1 MEMLKKFKKRIV
13 PLVLAVVIFATSIVS
28 APASL
33 TAQAASVAVSPEVSV
48 EFVMML
54 YNIFETI
61 SIASGMKEGLD
72 DYSKG
77 MSIFEAFIQ
86 FIDGLTYDPFKE
98 FTIYGPDGTAMTRE
112 EFDAIWESAVG
123 AGKLKVRPNEG
134 EFAKYRVLT
143 GGLTPTPSPDPSA
156 SPSPSPIPGPGHGTD
171 LNPNIPKRAIGA
183 FAMGTDMQFQ
193 KAAADFLNRVQNN
206 EVPGVDSA
214 KYYGSTFN
222 NYNLPVFDYNYLD
235 TGSTIFSYNDSFHTQ
250 GRTRVINP
258 NPSVLPEK
266 CYYSFV
272 FDHSDV
278 SLGDLYQVYYVK
290 NDSGHFSFKNGEI
303 PCTVINSEGKNYSAY
318 VSIFYLKDSSFL
330 NTNVPFFNS
339 LDSMKAF
346 FSTYFKDGLS
356 AVDLSGLLN
365 SVPYD
370 YHSMTAAAPD
380 TLENLSG
387 TKLDPAKVPAMNNA
401 MKEAANGVEAT
412 GTDKEANN
420 AEMIAAVKAA
430 VAEALAEAQPDPA
443 PDPTAAPDPEPSTAP
458 DPGTDTN
465 YSGILGLILSA
476 INAIASGIWDFFS
489 HPIENI
495 TNGITGILE
504 MFPQVNALI
513 QALPAAVY
521 GFFQDPLGTISTGIS
536 NLYNG
541 VLRII
546 EIFPEQVQLVLGNIA
561 SLPSAMLQVFAD
573 PLGAI
578 QSLLGALPS
587 WANLQAYLDKI
598 LQALLDPVSVL
609 QPSDP
614 GGTDPGGDGSGDGSK
629 FNLSSL
635 FNGLIYL
642 ILILILLLKIFI
654 HCLQFIINIFKI
666 EPTQGFLPDDMVT
679 GMNFL
684 KQLQIEGIG
693 LSVYDFMMGL
703 VYILMFFGVVKLLR
717 GYVYK
722 IHIPSGGK

>member
-1 MEMLKKFKKRIV
+1 MEMLKKFKKKIV
-13 PLVLAVVIFATSIVS
+13 PLVLAVVIFATSVVS
-28 APASL
+28 GPASL
-33 TAQAASVAVSPEVSV
+33 TVQAASVAVSPEMSV

-61 SIASGMKEGLD
+61 SIASGIKDGLD
-72 DYSKG
+72 NYESG
-77 MSIFEAFIQ
+77 MSLFEAFIG
-86 FIDGLTYDPFKE
+86 FIDSLAYDPFKE
-98 FTIYGPDGTAMTRE
+98 FTIYGPDGSVMTQE
-112 EFDAIWESAVG
+112 DMDALLASAVG

-171 LNPNIPKRAIGA
+171 LNPNIPKRGIRA

-193 KAAADFLNRVQNN
+193 RAAADFLNRVQNN
-206 EVPGVDSA
+206 EVPEVDPA
-214 KYYGSTFN
+214 EYYGNSSDSLPNNFYDGSYESDPNHSFYIKSHDPWQNVTVSSSRQYMGLVFNGVESGQYRYNTYVFDPHSLSCSILSVPVSGTNKFDGSPFSGTSNLFYLAGSLSSSTT
-222 NYNLPVFDYNYLD
+222 NLPVFSSIGSMTNYYRS
-235 TGSTIFSYNDSFHTQ
+235 G
-250 GRTRVINP
+250 
-258 NPSVLPEK
+258 
-266 CYYSFV
+266 
-272 FDHSDV
+272 DV
-278 SLGDLYQVYYVK
+278 
-290 NDSGHFSFKNGEI
+290 
-303 PCTVINSEGKNYSAY
+303 
-318 VSIFYLKDSSFL
+318 
-330 NTNVPFFNS
+330 
-339 LDSMKAF
+339 
-346 FSTYFKDGLS
+346 
-356 AVDLSGLLN
+356 SGLLN
-365 SVPYD
+365 ACPYD

-443 PDPTAAPDPEPSTAP
+443 PEPTAAPDPEPSTAP

-476 INAIASGIWDFFS
+476 IKAIASEIWDFFCD
-489 HPIENI
+489 PMGAI
-495 TNGITGILE
+495 TTGL
-504 MFPQVNALI
+504 
-513 QALPAAVY
+513 
-521 GFFQDPLGTISTGIS
+521 T

-578 QSLLGALPS
+578 QSLLGTLPS
-587 WANLQAYLDKI
+587 WSNLQAYLDKI
-598 LQALLDPVSVL
+598 LQALLDPVSAL

-614 GGTDPGGDGSGDGSK
+614 SGTDPGGGDDSGKHTPDL
-629 FNLSSL
+629 LSL
-635 FNGLIYL
+635 LNGLILL
-642 ILILILLLKIFI
+642 IMILLMLLRIFL
-654 HCLQFIINIFKI
+654 HCLQFIVGIFKI
-666 EPTQGFLPDDMVT
+666 EASPGFLPNDMVL
-679 GMNFL
+679 GLNYL
-684 KQLQIEGIG
+684 KTLEITGIG
-693 LSVYDFMMGL
+693 MSVYDFMMGL
-703 VYILMFFGVVKLLR
+703 IYIFMVFGVIKLLR
-717 GYVYK
+717 GFAFH
-722 IHIPSGGK
+722 IHIPKGGSR

>member
-1 MEMLKKFKKRIV
+1 MEMLKKLKKRIV
-13 PLVLAVVIFATSIVS
+13 PLVLAVVIFATSVVS
-28 APASL
+28 GPASL
-33 TAQAASVAVSPEVSV
+33 TAQAASVAVSPEMSV

-61 SIASGMKEGLD
+61 SIASGIKDGLD
-72 DYSKG
+72 DYESG
-77 MSIFEAFIQ
+77 MSLFEAFIS
-86 FIDGLTYDPFKE
+86 FIDSLAYDPFKE
-98 FTIYGPDGTAMTRE
+98 FTIYGPDGSVMTQE
-112 EFDAIWESAVG
+112 DVDALLASAVG

-171 LNPNIPKRAIGA
+171 LNPNIPKRGIGA

-193 KAAADFLNRVQNN
+193 KAAADFLNRVQNH
-206 EVPGVDSA
+206 EVPELDPA
-214 KYYGSTFN
+214 KYYGTAGLFDG
-222 NYNLPVFDYNYLD
+222 NYEKDSSGNYVIRGTATWTHKNLTLTRFYKYY
-235 TGSTIFSYNDSFHTQ
+235 SSFSYPICVTISSADSIHD
-250 GRTRVINP
+250 G
-258 NPSVLPEK
+258 
-266 CYYSFV
+266 YSFFRFNGTGLSPV
-272 FDHSDV
+272 NVDYVCTITENGIV
-278 SLGDLYQVYYVK
+278 S
-290 NDSGHFSFKNGEI
+290 NDSGSQSSYPVDVG
-303 PCTVINSEGKNYSAY
+303 AY
-318 VSIFYLKDSSFL
+318 QF
-330 NTNVPFFNS
+330 NVPIFSNGS
-339 LDSMKAF
+339 NALAF
-346 FSTYFKDGLS
+346 LKSGSTD
-356 AVDLSGLLN
+356 GLLN
-365 SVPYD
+365 GVPFD

-380 TLENLSG
+380 TLESLSG

-443 PDPTAAPDPEPSTAP
+443 PEPTSAPDPEPSTAP

-476 INAIASGIWDFFS
+476 IKAIASGIWDFFCD
-489 HPIENI
+489 PMGAI
-495 TNGITGILE
+495 TTGL
-504 MFPQVNALI
+504 
-513 QALPAAVY
+513 
-521 GFFQDPLGTISTGIS
+521 T

-598 LQALLDPVSVL
+598 LQALLDPVSAL

-614 GGTDPGGDGSGDGSK
+614 GGADPGGGDDSGKHTPDL
-629 FNLSSL
+629 LSL
-635 FNGLIYL
+635 LNGLILL
-642 ILILILLLKIFI
+642 IMILLMLLRIFL
-654 HCLQFIINIFKI
+654 HCLQFIVGIFKI
-666 EPTQGFLPDDMVT
+666 EASPGFLPDDMVL
-679 GMNFL
+679 GLNYL
-684 KQLQIEGIG
+684 KTLEITGIG
-693 LSVYDFMMGL
+693 MSVYDFMMGL
-703 VYILMFFGVVKLLR
+703 IYIFMVFGVIKLLR
-717 GYVYK
+717 GFAFH
-722 IHIPSGGK
+722 IHIPKGGNR

>member
-13 PLVLAVVIFATSIVS
+13 PLVLAVVIFATSVVS
-28 APASL
+28 GPASM
-33 TAQAASVAVSPEVSV
+33 TAQAASFSVTADTTV

-61 SIASGMKEGLD
+61 SIASGIKDGLD
-72 DYSKG
+72 DYESG
-77 MSIFEAFIQ
+77 MSLFEAFIN
-86 FIDGLTYDPFKE
+86 FLDSLTYDPFE
-98 FTIYGPDGTAMTRE
+98 AFDIVGPDGQTLTRDDVDALLEAAM
-112 EFDAIWESAVG
+112 SN
-123 AGKLKVRPNEG
+123 GKLKVKPDEKS
-134 EFAKYRVLT
+134 FAKYRIID
-143 GGLTPTPSPDPSA
+143 GASSPSQSPDPSS
-156 SPSPSPIPGPGHGTD
+156 SPDPDDKYVNPFTD
-171 LNPNIPKRAIGA
+171 LQGMFVGA
-183 FAMGTDMQFQ
+183 NLI
-193 KAAADFLNRVQNN
+193 AASADFLSSVQNN
-206 EVPGVDSA
+206 AVPEVDPA
-214 KYYGSTFN
+214 KYYGTAG
-222 NYNLPVFDYNYLD
+222 LFDNELDQDADGNYLISGYVISGD
-235 TGSTIFSYNDSFHTQ
+235 ISTGSYVKYLFDSNH
-250 GRTRVINP
+250 
-258 NPSVLPEK
+258 SVPVVA
-266 CYYSFV
+266 YYSQGNGVNTYDF
-272 FDHSDV
+272 FAFLTYLGGNRFSDYRL
-278 SLGDLYQVYYVK
+278 SYKIQYYSDGV
-290 NDSGHFSFKNGEI
+290 
-303 PCTVINSEGKNYSAY
+303 
-318 VSIFYLKDSSFL
+318 L
-330 NTNVPFFNS
+330 NTTKSSSGYSFSSSSKDVRLIYSCNIPIF
-339 LDSMKAF
+339 DSVESAKEF
-346 FSTYFKDGLS
+346 LLS
-356 AVDLSGLLN
+356 GSIAGLLN
-365 SVPYD
+365 GIPYD

-401 MKEAANGVEAT
+401 MKEAVNGVEAT

-443 PDPTAAPDPEPSTAP
+443 PEPTAAPDPEPSTAP

-521 GFFQDPLGTISTGIS
+521 GFFQDPLGVISTGIG

-598 LQALLDPVSVL
+598 LQALLDPVSAL

-614 GGTDPGGDGSGDGSK
+614 GGTNPGGSDDSGKHTPDL
-629 FNLSSL
+629 LSL
-635 FNGLIYL
+635 LNGLILL
-642 ILILILLLKIFI
+642 IMILLMLLRIFL
-654 HCLQFIINIFKI
+654 HCLQFIVGIFKI
-666 EPTQGFLPDDMVT
+666 EASPGFLPDDMVL
-679 GMNFL
+679 GLNYL
-684 KQLQIEGIG
+684 KTLEITGIG
-693 LSVYDFMMGL
+693 MSVYDFMMGL
-703 VYILMFFGVVKLLR
+703 IYIFMVFGVIKLLR
-717 GYVYK
+717 GFAFH
-722 IHIPSGGK
+722 IHIPKGGNR

>member
-1 MEMLKKFKKRIV
+1 MEMLKKLKKRIV
-13 PLVLAVVIFATSIVS
+13 PLVLAVVIFATSVVS
-28 APASL
+28 GPASL
-33 TAQAASVAVSPEVSV
+33 TAQAASVAVSPEMSV

-86 FIDGLTYDPFKE
+86 FIDGLAYDPFKE

-123 AGKLKVRPNEG
+123 AGKLKVKPNEG

-193 KAAADFLNRVQNN
+193 KAAADFLNRVQNH
-206 EVPGVDSA
+206 EVPEVDPA
-214 KYYGSTFN
+214 KYYGTAGLFDGELDVDSSGQYILNISSHRIYKSQYKETVDEFN
-222 NYNLPVFDYNYLD
+222 SIDCSWKFPVAAFL
-235 TGSTIFSYNDSFHTQ
+235 S
-250 GRTRVINP
+250 P
-258 NPSVLPEK
+258 K
-266 CYYSFV
+266 
-272 FDHSDV
+272 
-278 SLGDLYQVYYVK
+278 YYVFLQIDTSSSVISQPWLVYSYERVYPDRADGTVYK
-290 NDSGHFSFKNGEI
+290 GTSNLHSLSHDGIISFSCNV
-303 PCTVINSEGKNYSAY
+303 P
-318 VSIFYLKDSSFL
+318 IFETEAQCRSFL
-330 NTNVPFFNS
+330 S
-339 LDSMKAF
+339 
-346 FSTYFKDGLS
+346 DGLL
-356 AVDLSGLLN
+356 DGLLN
-365 SVPYD
+365 SLPYD
-370 YHSMTAAAPD
+370 YHSMTSAAPD

-401 MKEAANGVEAT
+401 MKEAANSVEAT

-430 VAEALAEAQPDPA
+430 VAEALAEAQPDPDLQPSTA
-443 PDPTAAPDPEPSTAP
+443 PDPSPTAAPDPDA
-458 DPGTDTN
+458 GTGT

-476 INAIASGIWDFFS
+476 IQAIASQIWDYFS
-489 HPIENI
+489 HPFGSIIEGI
-495 TNGITGILE
+495 TNIVELL
-504 MFPQVNALI
+504 PKVNELV
-513 QALPAAVY
+513 QALPASIF
-521 GFFQDPLGTISTGIS
+521 GFFQVPLDLITSGIT

-587 WANLQAYLDKI
+587 WANLQVYLDKI
-598 LQALLDPVSVL
+598 LQALLDPVSAL
-609 QPSDP
+609 QPSGPGGSDP
-614 GGTDPGGDGSGDGSK
+614 GGGDDSGKHTPDL
-629 FNLSSL
+629 LSL
-635 FNGLIYL
+635 LNGLILL
-642 ILILILLLKIFI
+642 IMILLMLLRIFL
-654 HCLQFIINIFKI
+654 HCLQFIVGIFKI
-666 EPTQGFLPDDMVT
+666 EASPGFLPDDMVL
-679 GMNFL
+679 GLNYL
-684 KQLQIEGIG
+684 KTLEITGIG
-693 LSVYDFMMGL
+693 MSVYDFMMGL
-703 VYILMFFGVVKLLR
+703 IYIFMVFGVIKLLR
-717 GYVYK
+717 GFAFH
-722 IHIPSGGK
+722 IHIPKGGGR

>member
-13 PLVLAVVIFATSIVS
+13 PLVLAVVIFATSVVS
-28 APASL
+28 GPASL
-33 TAQAASVAVSPEVSV
+33 TAQAASVAVSTETSV

-156 SPSPSPIPGPGHGTD
+156 SPSPSPIPGPGYGTD
-171 LNPNIPKRAIGA
+171 LNPNIPKRAIRS

-193 KAAADFLNRVQNN
+193 RTVADFLEYVQNN
-206 EVPGVDSA
+206 AVPEVDPAEYYSQGISDDLRQNESGHYIYDLSLVSA
-214 KYYGSTFN
+214 KSGVSFGKKYFVE
-222 NYNLPVFDYNYLD
+222 NYDVTAHYSNYAILV
-235 TGSTIFSYNDSFHTQ
+235 G
-250 GRTRVINP
+250 V
-258 NPSVLPEK
+258 
-266 CYYSFV
+266 
-272 FDHSDV
+272 
-278 SLGDLYQVYYVK
+278 
-290 NDSGHFSFKNGEI
+290 
-303 PCTVINSEGKNYSAY
+303 
-318 VSIFYLKDSSFL
+318 L
-330 NTNVPFFNS
+330 NTNPNTKVLQLYVYGSSGFGILPSKQINILPS
-339 LDSMKAF
+339 DVNAGSSSYPMYYVLSSESVKTDIPL
-346 FSTYFKDGLS
+346 FSNYDDAKEYCLS
-356 AVDLSGLLN
+356 KNLASAINIL
-365 SVPYD
+365 PYD

-401 MKEAANGVEAT
+401 MKEAANGVDAT

-443 PDPTAAPDPEPSTAP
+443 PEPTAAPDPEPSTAP

-489 HPIENI
+489 HPIQNI

-504 MFPQVNALI
+504 MFPQVNTLI

-521 GFFQDPLGTISTGIS
+521 GFFQDPLGAISTGIG

-587 WANLQAYLDKI
+587 WANLQVYLDKI

-679 GMNFL
+679 GLNFL

-722 IHIPSGGK
+722 IRIPSGGK

>member
-13 PLVLAVVIFATSIVS
+13 PLVLAVVIFAASVVS
-28 APASL
+28 GPASM
-33 TAQAASVAVSPEVSV
+33 TAQAASVAVSPELSV

-61 SIASGMKEGLD
+61 SIASGIKDGLD
-72 DYSKG
+72 DYESG
-77 MSIFEAFIQ
+77 MSLFEAFIS
-86 FIDGLTYDPFKE
+86 FLDSLAYDPFKE
-98 FTIYGPDGTAMTRE
+98 FTIYGPDGSVMTQE
-112 EFDAIWESAVG
+112 DMDALLASAVG

-143 GGLTPTPSPDPSA
+143 GGLAPTPSPDPSA

-171 LNPNIPKRAIGA
+171 LNPEIPKRGIGA

-193 KAAADFLNRVQNN
+193 RAAADFLNRVQNN
-206 EVPGVDSA
+206 EVPEVEPA
-214 KYYGSTFN
+214 KYYDGLLSSDFNYYCNVISDNTGSWPSRVA
-222 NYNLPVFDYNYLD
+222 NYYTY
-235 TGSTIFSYNDSFHTQ
+235 TGSTKELCYVYDLSDTRTMVSGCTGLSCDQVKAYLLYVTSDDSVDNKEEYFY
-250 GRTRVINP
+250 I
-258 NPSVLPEK
+258 
-266 CYYSFV
+266 
-272 FDHSDV
+272 D
-278 SLGDLYQVYYVK
+278 
-290 NDSGHFSFKNGEI
+290 GHFDQYDGSKLYRVNKVNHQSTSCYSVFYPGL
-303 PCTVINSEGKNYSAY
+303 TGAYIN
-318 VSIFYLKDSSFL
+318 VDSL
-330 NTNVPFFNS
+330 DTDMKIFNS
-339 LDSMKAF
+339 LESFRSYCK
-346 FSTYFKDGLS
+346 
-356 AVDLSGLLN
+356 SGDVTGQLN

-443 PDPTAAPDPEPSTAP
+443 PEPSAAPDPEPSTAP
-458 DPGTDTN
+458 DPGMDTN

-476 INAIASGIWDFFS
+476 IKAIASGIWDFFCD
-489 HPIENI
+489 PMGAI
-495 TNGITGILE
+495 TTGL
-504 MFPQVNALI
+504 
-513 QALPAAVY
+513 
-521 GFFQDPLGTISTGIS
+521 T

-598 LQALLDPVSVL
+598 LQALLDPVSAL

-614 GGTDPGGDGSGDGSK
+614 GSTDPGGGDDSGKHTPDL
-629 FNLSSL
+629 LSL
-635 FNGLIYL
+635 LNGLILL
-642 ILILILLLKIFI
+642 IMILLMLLRIFL
-654 HCLQFIINIFKI
+654 HCLQFIVGIFKI
-666 EPTQGFLPDDMVT
+666 EASSGFLPDDMVL
-679 GMNFL
+679 GLNYL
-684 KQLQIEGIG
+684 KTLEITGIG
-693 LSVYDFMMGL
+693 MSVYDFMMGL
-703 VYILMFFGVVKLLR
+703 IYIFMVFGVIKLLR
-717 GYVYK
+717 GFAFH
-722 IHIPSGGK
+722 IHIPKGGSR

>member
-1 MEMLKKFKKRIV
+1 MEMLKKFKNRIV

-28 APASL
+28 GPASL
-33 TAQAASVAVSPEVSV
+33 TARAASVTVSPEMSV

-61 SIASGMKEGLD
+61 SIASGIKDGLD
-72 DYSKG
+72 DYDSG
-77 MSIFEAFIQ
+77 MSLFEAFIS
-86 FIDGLTYDPFKE
+86 FLDSIKFDPIKE
-98 FTIYGPDGTAMTRE
+98 FSVYGPDGNLLTDEYM
-112 EFDAIWESAVG
+112 DALLASAVG

-171 LNPNIPKRAIGA
+171 LNPNIPKRGIGA

-193 KAAADFLNRVQNN
+193 KAAADFLNRVQNH
-206 EVPGVDSA
+206 EVPEVDPA
-214 KYYGSTFN
+214 KYYGTAGLFDG
-222 NYNLPVFDYNYLD
+222 NYEKDSSGNYVIRGTATWTHKNLTLTRFYKYY
-235 TGSTIFSYNDSFHTQ
+235 SSFSYPICVSISSADSIHD
-250 GRTRVINP
+250 G
-258 NPSVLPEK
+258 
-266 CYYSFV
+266 YSFYRFNGTGLSPAYV
-272 FDHSDV
+272 DYVCTITENGIV
-278 SLGDLYQVYYVK
+278 S
-290 NDSGHFSFKNGEI
+290 NDSGSHSSSPVDVG
-303 PCTVINSEGKNYSAY
+303 AY
-318 VSIFYLKDSSFL
+318 QF
-330 NTNVPFFNS
+330 NVPIFSNGP
-339 LDSMKAF
+339 DAIAF
-346 FSTYFKDGLS
+346 LKSGSTD
-356 AVDLSGLLN
+356 GLLN
-365 SVPYD
+365 GVPFD
-370 YHSMTAAAPD
+370 YHSMTAVVPD

-420 AEMIAAVKAA
+420 AEMIAAVKVA

-443 PDPTAAPDPEPSTAP
+443 PEPTADPDPEPSTAP

-476 INAIASGIWDFFS
+476 IKAIASGIWDFFCD
-489 HPIENI
+489 PMGAI
-495 TNGITGILE
+495 TSGLT
-504 MFPQVNALI
+504 
-513 QALPAAVY
+513 
-521 GFFQDPLGTISTGIS
+521 

-598 LQALLDPVSVL
+598 LQALLDPVSAL

-614 GGTDPGGDGSGDGSK
+614 GGSDPGGGDESGKHTPDL
-629 FNLSSL
+629 LSL
-635 FNGLIYL
+635 LNGLILL
-642 ILILILLLKIFI
+642 IMILLMLLRIFL
-654 HCLQFIINIFKI
+654 HCLQFIVGIFKI
-666 EPTQGFLPDDMVT
+666 DASPGFLPDDMVL
-679 GMNFL
+679 GLNYL
-684 KQLQIEGIG
+684 KTLEITGIG
-693 LSVYDFMMGL
+693 MSVYDFMMGL
-703 VYILMFFGVVKLLR
+703 IYIFMVFGVIKLLR
-717 GYVYK
+717 GFAFH
-722 IHIPSGGK
+722 IHIPKGGNR

>member
-13 PLVLAVVIFATSIVS
+13 PLVLAVVIFATSVVS
-28 APASL
+28 GPASL
-33 TAQAASVAVSPEVSV
+33 TAQAASVAVSAETSV

-61 SIASGMKEGLD
+61 SIASGIKDGLD
-72 DYSKG
+72 DYESG
-77 MSIFEAFIQ
+77 MSLFEAFIS
-86 FIDGLTYDPFKE
+86 FIDSLAYDPFKE
-98 FTIYGPDGTAMTRE
+98 FTIYGPDGSVMTQE
-112 EFDAIWESAVG
+112 DMDALLASAVG

-171 LNPNIPKRAIGA
+171 LNPEIPKRAIRS

-193 KAAADFLNRVQNN
+193 RTVADFLEYVQNN
-206 EVPGVDSA
+206 AVPEVDPA
-214 KYYGSTFN
+214 KYYGNSSDSLPNNFYDDSYESDPNHSFYIKSHDPWQNVTVSSSRQYMGLVFNGVESGQYRYNTYVFDPHSVSCSILSVPVSGTNKSDGSPFSGTSNVFYLAGSLSSSTT
-222 NYNLPVFDYNYLD
+222 NLPVFSSIGSMINYYRS
-235 TGSTIFSYNDSFHTQ
+235 G
-250 GRTRVINP
+250 
-258 NPSVLPEK
+258 
-266 CYYSFV
+266 
-272 FDHSDV
+272 DV
-278 SLGDLYQVYYVK
+278 
-290 NDSGHFSFKNGEI
+290 
-303 PCTVINSEGKNYSAY
+303 
-318 VSIFYLKDSSFL
+318 
-330 NTNVPFFNS
+330 
-339 LDSMKAF
+339 
-346 FSTYFKDGLS
+346 
-356 AVDLSGLLN
+356 SGLLN
-365 SVPYD
+365 ACPYD

-412 GTDKEANN
+412 DTDKDANN
-420 AEMIAAVKAA
+420 AKMIAAVKAA
-430 VAEALAEAQPDPA
+430 VAEALAEAQPDPS
-443 PDPTAAPDPEPSTAP
+443 PEPTAAPDPEPSTAP

-521 GFFQDPLGTISTGIS
+521 GFFQDPLGAISTGIS

-679 GMNFL
+679 GLNFL

-722 IHIPSGGK
+722 IRIPSGGK

>member
-1 MEMLKKFKKRIV
+1 MEMLKKLKKRIV
-13 PLVLAVVIFATSIVS
+13 PLVLAVVIFATSVVS
-28 APASL
+28 GPASL
-33 TAQAASVAVSPEVSV
+33 TAQAASVAVSPEMSV

-61 SIASGMKEGLD
+61 SIASGIKDGLD
-72 DYSKG
+72 DYESG
-77 MSIFEAFIQ
+77 MSLFEAFIS
-86 FIDGLTYDPFKE
+86 FLDSIKFDPIKE
-98 FTIYGPDGTAMTRE
+98 FSVYGPDGNLLTDEYM
-112 EFDAIWESAVG
+112 DALLASAVG

-171 LNPNIPKRAIGA
+171 LNPNIPKRGIGA

-193 KAAADFLNRVQNN
+193 RAAADFLNRVQNN
-206 EVPGVDSA
+206 EVPDVDPA
-214 KYYGSTFN
+214 KYYDQGELFTGYPTESNAGKVNIHVSYHYNGSANLSEENYSYNTVDEKYYYFLATYGTTTSGSYIVKPGIYDISSGSVRFPCYWYMKDDSGNDFSFN
-222 NYNLPVFDYNYLD
+222 WITYPVPDTGYRYTNYLITSTIPVFKE
-235 TGSTIFSYNDSFHTQ
+235 FVSYCK
-250 GRTRVINP
+250 G
-258 NPSVLPEK
+258 
-266 CYYSFV
+266 
-272 FDHSDV
+272 
-278 SLGDLYQVYYVK
+278 
-290 NDSGHFSFKNGEI
+290 
-303 PCTVINSEGKNYSAY
+303 
-318 VSIFYLKDSSFL
+318 DSSQ
-330 NTNVPFFNS
+330 
-339 LDSMKAF
+339 
-346 FSTYFKDGLS
+346 
-356 AVDLSGLLN
+356 LLYAPDN
-365 SVPYD
+365 LPYD
-370 YHSMTAAAPD
+370 YHSMAAAAPD

-443 PDPTAAPDPEPSTAP
+443 PEPTAAPNPKPSTAP

-476 INAIASGIWDFFS
+476 IKAISSGIWNFFCD
-489 HPIENI
+489 PMGAI
-495 TNGITGILE
+495 TTGL
-504 MFPQVNALI
+504 
-513 QALPAAVY
+513 
-521 GFFQDPLGTISTGIS
+521 T

-587 WANLQAYLDKI
+587 WANLQGYLDKI
-598 LQALLDPVSVL
+598 LDALVNPGSLL
-609 QPSDP
+609 EPSDP
-614 GGTDPGGDGSGDGSK
+614 GGEDPGGDDSGGGSK
-629 FNLSSL
+629 FNLLSL
-635 FNGLIYL
+635 LNGLIYL

-666 EPTQGFLPDDMVT
+666 EASPGFLPDEMVM
-679 GMNFL
+679 GLNFL
-684 KQLQIEGIG
+684 KQIEITGIG
-693 LSVYDFMMGL
+693 LSIYDFMMGL
-703 VYILMFFGVVKLLR
+703 VYILMVFGVVKLLR
-717 GYVYK
+717 GYAYK
-722 IHIPSGGK
+722 IHIPSGGGK

>member
-1 MEMLKKFKKRIV
+1 MEMLKKLKKRIV
-13 PLVLAVVIFATSIVS
+13 PLVLAVVIFATSVVS
-28 APASL
+28 GPASM
-33 TAQAASVAVSPEVSV
+33 TAQAASVAVSPEMSV

-61 SIASGMKEGLD
+61 SIASGIKDGLD
-72 DYSKG
+72 DYDSG
-77 MSIFEAFIQ
+77 MSLFEAFIG
-86 FIDGLTYDPFKE
+86 FIDSLAYDPFE
-98 FTIYGPDGTAMTRE
+98 RFTIYGPDGSVMTQEDMDALIEAAM
-112 EFDAIWESAVG
+112 G
-123 AGKLKVRPNEG
+123 NGKLKVRPDKKA
-134 EFAKYRVLT
+134 FAKYRIIDGT
-143 GGLTPTPSPDPSA
+143 ASPSQSPDPSS
-156 SPSPSPIPGPGHGTD
+156 SPDPDDKYVNPFTD
-171 LNPNIPKRAIGA
+171 LQGMFVGA
-183 FAMGTDMQFQ
+183 NLV
-193 KAAADFLNRVQNN
+193 AAGADFLSSVQNN
-206 EVPGVDSA
+206 AVPEVDPA
-214 KYYGSTFN
+214 KYYGTAGLFTGELEKDSDGNYSCIGYVNTDEQAYSRYYYYTFDFKRKDIPFIYLNGN
-222 NYNLPVFDYNYLD
+222 NSALGFGYVLSNKSITNNASFPCKCHVVRYDGSSFDSDSPYVSSGTISKNNIIDYSFNVPVFDSFED
-235 TGSTIFSYNDSFHTQ
+235 ASSY
-250 GRTRVINP
+250 
-258 NPSVLPEK
+258 
-266 CYYSFV
+266 
-272 FDHSDV
+272 
-278 SLGDLYQVYYVK
+278 
-290 NDSGHFSFKNGEI
+290 
-303 PCTVINSEGKNYSAY
+303 
-318 VSIFYLKDSSFL
+318 FL
-330 NTNVPFFNS
+330 NGT
-339 LDSMKAF
+339 L
-346 FSTYFKDGLS
+346 T
-356 AVDLSGLLN
+356 GLLN
-365 SVPYD
+365 GVPYD

-380 TLENLSG
+380 TLKSLSG

-443 PDPTAAPDPEPSTAP
+443 PEPTAAPDPEPSTAP

-521 GFFQDPLGTISTGIS
+521 GFFQDPLGAISTGIG

-598 LQALLDPVSVL
+598 LQALLDPVSAL
-609 QPSDP
+609 QPSGPGGSDP
-614 GGTDPGGDGSGDGSK
+614 GGDSDSGKHTPDL
-629 FNLSSL
+629 LSL
-635 FNGLIYL
+635 LNGLILL
-642 ILILILLLKIFI
+642 IMILLMLLRIFL
-654 HCLQFIINIFKI
+654 HCLQFIVGIFKI
-666 EPTQGFLPDDMVT
+666 EASPGFLPDDMVL
-679 GMNFL
+679 GLNYL
-684 KQLQIEGIG
+684 KTLEITGIG
-693 LSVYDFMMGL
+693 MSVYDFMMGL
-703 VYILMFFGVVKLLR
+703 IYIFMVFGVIKLLR
-717 GYVYK
+717 GFAFH
-722 IHIPSGGK
+722 IHIPKGGNR

>member
-1 MEMLKKFKKRIV
+1 MEMLKKLKKRIV
-13 PLVLAVVIFATSIVS
+13 PLVLAVVIFATSVVS
-28 APASL
+28 GPASL
-33 TAQAASVAVSPEVSV
+33 TAQAASVAVSTETSV

-61 SIASGMKEGLD
+61 SIASGIKDGLD
-72 DYSKG
+72 DYESG
-77 MSIFEAFIQ
+77 MSLFEAFIG
-86 FIDGLTYDPFKE
+86 FIDSLAYDPFE
-98 FTIYGPDGTAMTRE
+98 RFIIYGPDGSVMTQEDMDALLEAAM
-112 EFDAIWESAVG
+112 G
-123 AGKLKVRPNEG
+123 NGKLKVRPDKKA
-134 EFAKYRVLT
+134 FAKYRIIDGT
-143 GGLTPTPSPDPSA
+143 ASPSQSPDPSS
-156 SPSPSPIPGPGHGTD
+156 SPDPDDKYVNPFTD
-171 LNPNIPKRAIGA
+171 LQGMFVGA
-183 FAMGTDMQFQ
+183 NLV
-193 KAAADFLNRVQNN
+193 AAGADFLSSVQNN
-206 EVPGVDSA
+206 AVLEVDPA
-214 KYYGSTFN
+214 KYYGTAGLFTGELDQDAEGNYIISGKITSFYDEDYLSYYIFDTKSTVPVLAVYGSSVSDKTWGTLTFYGFQFN
-222 NYNLPVFDYNYLD
+222 GSLLASSRISCIHEFYKFGVLSNSSKLNNRSYSSGTTKKDLLFNLNIPVF
-235 TGSTIFSYNDSFHTQ
+235 GSSESANSF
-250 GRTRVINP
+250 
-258 NPSVLPEK
+258 
-266 CYYSFV
+266 C
-272 FDHSDV
+272 
-278 SLGDLYQVYYVK
+278 
-290 NDSGHFSFKNGEI
+290 
-303 PCTVINSEGKNYSAY
+303 
-318 VSIFYLKDSSFL
+318 
-330 NTNVPFFNS
+330 
-339 LDSMKAF
+339 KA
-346 FSTYFKDGLS
+346 G
-356 AVDLSGLLN
+356 DLSGLLN
-365 SVPYD
+365 GVPYD

-420 AEMIAAVKAA
+420 AEMIAVVKAA

-443 PDPTAAPDPEPSTAP
+443 PEPTAAPDPEPSTAP

-504 MFPQVNALI
+504 MFPQVNTLI

-598 LQALLDPVSVL
+598 LQALLDPVSAL
-609 QPSDP
+609 QPSGPGGSDP
-614 GGTDPGGDGSGDGSK
+614 GGDSDSGKHTPDL
-629 FNLSSL
+629 LSL
-635 FNGLIYL
+635 LNGLILL
-642 ILILILLLKIFI
+642 IMILLMLLRIFL
-654 HCLQFIINIFKI
+654 HCLQFIVGIFKI
-666 EPTQGFLPDDMVT
+666 EASPGFLPDDMVL
-679 GMNFL
+679 GLNYL
-684 KQLQIEGIG
+684 KTLEITGIG
-693 LSVYDFMMGL
+693 MSVYDFMMGL
-703 VYILMFFGVVKLLR
+703 IYIFMVFGVIKLLR
-717 GYVYK
+717 GFAFH
-722 IHIPSGGK
+722 IHIPKGGNR

>member
-1 MEMLKKFKKRIV
+1 MQILKKLKKRIV
-13 PLVLAVVIFATSIVS
+13 PLVMAVVIFATSVVS
-28 APASL
+28 GPASL
-33 TAQAASVAVSPEVSV
+33 TAQAASVAVSPEMSV

-61 SIASGMKEGLD
+61 SIASGIKDGLD
-72 DYSKG
+72 DYESG
-77 MSIFEAFIQ
+77 MSLFEAFIS
-86 FIDGLTYDPFKE
+86 FIDSLAYDPFE
-98 FTIYGPDGTAMTRE
+98 RFTIYGPDGSVMTQEDMDALIEAAM
-112 EFDAIWESAVG
+112 G
-123 AGKLKVRPNEG
+123 NGKLKVRPDKKA
-134 EFAKYRVLT
+134 FAKYRIIDGT
-143 GGLTPTPSPDPSA
+143 ASPSQSPDPSS
-156 SPSPSPIPGPGHGTD
+156 SPDPDDKYVNPFTD
-171 LNPNIPKRAIGA
+171 LQGMFVGA
-183 FAMGTDMQFQ
+183 NLV
-193 KAAADFLNRVQNN
+193 AAGADFLSSVQNN
-206 EVPGVDSA
+206 AVPEVDPA
-214 KYYGSTFN
+214 KYYGAGLFDYELDQDATGKYIIKGQITKYDSSGYYQTYIFDTTYHTPVAAYINFASDSNSYDTLWYSINWGSGIANPKLDCEVYYYDTTGNLYSSSSSSTKN
-222 NYNLPVFDYNYLD
+222 VSSGASEYSLDYSLNIPVFD
-235 TGSTIFSYNDSFHTQ
+235 
-250 GRTRVINP
+250 
-258 NPSVLPEK
+258 SVQH
-266 CYYSFV
+266 V
-272 FDHSDV
+272 
-278 SLGDLYQVYYVK
+278 
-290 NDSGHFSFKNGEI
+290 
-303 PCTVINSEGKNYSAY
+303 
-318 VSIFYLKDSSFL
+318 
-330 NTNVPFFNS
+330 
-339 LDSMKAF
+339 KAF
-346 FSTYFKDGLS
+346 LQSESL
-356 AVDLSGLLN
+356 VGLLN
-365 SVPYD
+365 GVPYD
-370 YHSMTAAAPD
+370 YHSMTAATPD

-412 GTDKEANN
+412 GTDKESNN

-430 VAEALAEAQPDPA
+430 VAESLAEAQPDPA
-443 PDPTAAPDPEPSTAP
+443 PEPTAAPDPEPSTAP

-521 GFFQDPLGTISTGIS
+521 GFFQDPLGAISTGIS

-679 GMNFL
+679 GLNFL

-722 IHIPSGGK
+722 IRIPSGGK

>member
-1 MEMLKKFKKRIV
+1 MEMLKKLKKRIV
-13 PLVLAVVIFATSIVS
+13 PLVLAVVIFATSVVS
-28 APASL
+28 ASMSL
-33 TAQAASVAVSPEVSV
+33 TARAASVTVDA
-48 EFVMML
+48 EFSTELAMLL
-54 YNIFETI
+54 YNIMETVAI
-61 SIASGMKEGLD
+61 SSGIKDGLD
-72 DYSKG
+72 DYESG
-77 MSIFEAFIQ
+77 STLYDAFISYLDSAATPPYLRDTY
-86 FIDGLTYDPFKE
+86 ITLADGSSM
-98 FTIYGPDGTAMTRE
+98 TIQ
-112 EFDAIWESAVG
+112 DAIETASATVG
-123 AGKLKVRPNEG
+123 SNALKLPEEEV
-134 EFAKYRVLT
+134 FTKYRT
-143 GGLTPTPSPDPSA
+143 ISGGKNPENSPTPSPTPSGDDYVVLDKFHEIA
-156 SPSPSPIPGPGHGTD
+156 FILVSAPMLAMFTKFFEVVLQG
-171 LNPNIPKRAIGA
+171 NI
-183 FAMGTDMQFQ
+183 
-193 KAAADFLNRVQNN
+193 
-206 EVPGVDSA
+206 EGVDPA
-214 KYYGSTFN
+214 KYYGDYNS
-222 NYNLPVFDYNYLD
+222 NLPVFDYSYLK
-235 TGSTIFSYNDSFHTQ
+235 TGSARFSLKKDNKTY
-250 GRTRVINP
+250 VITPDPYLNSE
-258 NPSVLPEK
+258 NQF
-266 CYYSFV
+266 YSFV
-272 FDHSDV
+272 YQFSSGDSDYFSLNLV
-278 SLGDLYQVYYVK
+278 RISGSSLYTDGSSFPCVLTNLSDGSVTTVTLGGFYLGDNCSLVTNIPFFK
-290 NDSGHFSFKNGEI
+290 SFDS
-303 PCTVINSEGKNYSAY
+303 
-318 VSIFYLKDSSFL
+318 LKK
-330 NTNVPFFNS
+330 FFNS
-339 LDSMKAF
+339 YIDN
-346 FSTYFKDGLS
+346 GLS
-356 AVDLSGLLN
+356 GVDSSSLLN
-365 SVPYD
+365 GTPYD

-430 VAEALAEAQPDPA
+430 VAEALAEAKPDPA
-443 PDPTAAPDPEPSTAP
+443 PEPTAVPDPEPSTAP

-521 GFFQDPLGTISTGIS
+521 GFFQDPLGAISTGIS

-614 GGTDPGGDGSGDGSK
+614 GGTDPGGDGSDGGGSR

-679 GMNFL
+679 GLNFL

-722 IHIPSGGK
+722 IRIPSGGK

>member
-1 MEMLKKFKKRIV
+1 MEMLKKLKKRIV
-13 PLVLAVVIFATSIVS
+13 PLVLAVVIFATSVVS
-28 APASL
+28 GPASL
-33 TAQAASVAVSPEVSV
+33 TAQAASVAVSPEMSV

-61 SIASGMKEGLD
+61 SIASGIKDGLD
-72 DYSKG
+72 DYDSG
-77 MSIFEAFIQ
+77 MSLFEAFIS
-86 FIDGLTYDPFKE
+86 FIDSLAYDPFKE
-98 FTIYGPDGTAMTRE
+98 FTIYGPDGSVMTQE
-112 EFDAIWESAVG
+112 DMDALLASAVG
-123 AGKLKVRPNEG
+123 AGNLKVRPDKKA
-134 EFAKYRVLT
+134 FAKYRIIDGTVS
-143 GGLTPTPSPDPSA
+143 PSQSPDPSS
-156 SPSPSPIPGPGHGTD
+156 SPDPDDKYVNPFTD
-171 LNPNIPKRAIGA
+171 LQGMFVGA
-183 FAMGTDMQFQ
+183 NLV
-193 KAAADFLNRVQNN
+193 AAGADFLSSVQNN
-206 EVPGVDSA
+206 AVPDVDPA
-214 KYYGSTFN
+214 KYYDQGNFFTGYPTESNAGNSFYKLSFIANGSPINQEFSFITTDSRYYYFFEPHGADVDGRAYLYLYKYFFQTGQINRVGNVDCKRLDGTNFTFN
-222 NYNLPVFDYNYLD
+222 WIYYSVGTENPVAMSDYIFESNIPVFN
-235 TGSTIFSYNDSFHTQ
+235 
-250 GRTRVINP
+250 
-258 NPSVLPEK
+258 
-266 CYYSFV
+266 
-272 FDHSDV
+272 
-278 SLGDLYQVYYVK
+278 
-290 NDSGHFSFKNGEI
+290 
-303 PCTVINSEGKNYSAY
+303 
-318 VSIFYLKDSSFL
+318 
-330 NTNVPFFNS
+330 
-339 LDSMKAF
+339 
-346 FSTYFKDGLS
+346 YFKGYCEGDTS
-356 AVDLSGLLN
+356 QLLYAPDN
-365 SVPYD
+365 LPYD

-430 VAEALAEAQPDPA
+430 VAEALAEAQPDPSS
-443 PDPTAAPDPEPSTAP
+443 TTAPDPEPSVAP
-458 DPGTDTN
+458 DPGTDTD
-465 YSGILGLILSA
+465 YTGILGLILAA
-476 INAIASGIWDFFS
+476 IKAIASSVWDFFS
-489 HPIENI
+489 NPMGII
-495 TNGITGILE
+495 TNGITSILE
-504 MFPQVNALI
+504 LFPQVNTLI
-513 QALPAAVY
+513 QALPAAVF
-521 GFFQDPLGTISTGIS
+521 GFFQDPLGTITSGLT

-561 SLPSAMLQVFAD
+561 SLPSAMLQMFAD

-578 QSLLGALPS
+578 QSLLGLLPS

-598 LQALLDPVSVL
+598 LQALLDPVSVVL
-609 QPSDP
+609 PSDP
-614 GGTDPGGDGSGDGSK
+614 GGTDSGGDGSDGGGSR

-679 GMNFL
+679 GLNFL

-722 IHIPSGGK
+722 IRIPSGGK

>member
-13 PLVLAVVIFATSIVS
+13 PLVLAVVIFATSVVS
-28 APASL
+28 GPASL
-33 TAQAASVAVSPEVSV
+33 TAQAASVAVSPEMSV

-61 SIASGMKEGLD
+61 SIASGIKDGLD
-72 DYSKG
+72 DYESG
-77 MSIFEAFIQ
+77 MSLFEAFIS
-86 FIDGLTYDPFKE
+86 FIDSLAYDPFKE
-98 FTIYGPDGTAMTRE
+98 FTIYGPDGSVMTQE
-112 EFDAIWESAVG
+112 DVDALLASAVG

-143 GGLTPTPSPDPSA
+143 GGLAPTPSPDPSA

-171 LNPNIPKRAIGA
+171 LNTNIPKRGIGA

-206 EVPGVDSA
+206 EVPEVDPA
-214 KYYGSTFN
+214 KYYDQGDFFTGYPTESNAGKVNIHVSYHYNGSADLSEENYSYNTVDENYYYFLATYGTTASGSYIVKPGIYDISSRTVRFPCYWYMKDDSGNDFSFN
-222 NYNLPVFDYNYLD
+222 WITYPVPDTGYRYTNYLITSTIPVFK
-235 TGSTIFSYNDSFHTQ
+235 
-250 GRTRVINP
+250 
-258 NPSVLPEK
+258 E
-266 CYYSFV
+266 FV
-272 FDHSDV
+272 
-278 SLGDLYQVYYVK
+278 GYCK
-290 NDSGHFSFKNGEI
+290 G
-303 PCTVINSEGKNYSAY
+303 
-318 VSIFYLKDSSFL
+318 DSSQ
-330 NTNVPFFNS
+330 
-339 LDSMKAF
+339 
-346 FSTYFKDGLS
+346 
-356 AVDLSGLLN
+356 LLYAPDN
-365 SVPYD
+365 LPYD
-370 YHSMTAAAPD
+370 YHSMTAAVPD

-430 VAEALAEAQPDPA
+430 VAEALAEAQPDPD
-443 PDPTAAPDPEPSTAP
+443 PEPTAAPDPEPSTAP

-476 INAIASGIWDFFS
+476 IKAIASGIWDFFCD
-489 HPIENI
+489 PMGAI
-495 TNGITGILE
+495 TTGL
-504 MFPQVNALI
+504 
-513 QALPAAVY
+513 
-521 GFFQDPLGTISTGIS
+521 T

-598 LQALLDPVSVL
+598 LQALLDPVSAL

-614 GGTDPGGDGSGDGSK
+614 GGTDPGGGDDSGKHTPDL
-629 FNLSSL
+629 LSL
-635 FNGLIYL
+635 LNGLILL
-642 ILILILLLKIFI
+642 IMILLMLLRIFL
-654 HCLQFIINIFKI
+654 HCLQFIVGIFKI
-666 EPTQGFLPDDMVT
+666 EASPGFLPDDMVL
-679 GMNFL
+679 GLNYL
-684 KQLQIEGIG
+684 KTLEITGIG
-693 LSVYDFMMGL
+693 MSVYDFMMGL
-703 VYILMFFGVVKLLR
+703 VYIFMVFGVIKLLR
-717 GYVYK
+717 GFAFH
-722 IHIPSGGK
+722 IHIPKGGNR

>member
-1 MEMLKKFKKRIV
+1 MVMLKKLKKRIV
-13 PLVLAVVIFATSIVS
+13 PLVLAVVIFATSVVS
-28 APASL
+28 GPASL
-33 TAQAASVAVSPEVSV
+33 TAQAASVAVSPEMSV

-61 SIASGMKEGLD
+61 SIASGIKDGLD
-72 DYSKG
+72 DYESG
-77 MSIFEAFIQ
+77 MSLFEAFIS
-86 FIDGLTYDPFKE
+86 FLDSIKFDPIKE
-98 FTIYGPDGTAMTRE
+98 FNVYGPDGNLMTDE
-112 EFDAIWESAVG
+112 YMDALIASAVA

-143 GGLTPTPSPDPSA
+143 GGLIPTPSPDPSA

-171 LNPNIPKRAIGA
+171 LNPNIPKRGIGA

-193 KAAADFLNRVQNN
+193 RAAADFLNRVQNN
-206 EVPGVDSA
+206 AVPEVDPA
-214 KYYGSTFN
+214 KYYGTAGLFDNIVLNPDGTFTPLGYIKSFYGN
-222 NYNLPVFDYNYLD
+222 GEGYYLYTSAGSFYGADKYPDLSHIDKPAVAYIENSSMKFVSGSFPYVYQRFEGDVCKYTSDHVSVGNGIRFDSYNVNFPVFD
-235 TGSTIFSYNDSFHTQ
+235 
-250 GRTRVINP
+250 
-258 NPSVLPEK
+258 SVEHANL
-266 CYYSFV
+266 
-272 FDHSDV
+272 
-278 SLGDLYQVYYVK
+278 
-290 NDSGHFSFKNGEI
+290 
-303 PCTVINSEGKNYSAY
+303 Y
-318 VSIFYLKDSSFL
+318 VS
-330 NTNVPFFNS
+330 NGS
-339 LDSMKAF
+339 L
-346 FSTYFKDGLS
+346 
-356 AVDLSGLLN
+356 VGLLN
-365 SVPYD
+365 GVPYD

-443 PDPTAAPDPEPSTAP
+443 PEPTAAPDPEPSTAP

-476 INAIASGIWDFFS
+476 IKAIASGIWDFFCD
-489 HPIENI
+489 PMGAI
-495 TNGITGILE
+495 TTGL
-504 MFPQVNALI
+504 
-513 QALPAAVY
+513 
-521 GFFQDPLGTISTGIS
+521 T

-598 LQALLDPVSVL
+598 LQALLDPVSAL

-614 GGTDPGGDGSGDGSK
+614 GGSDPGGGDESGKHTPDL
-629 FNLSSL
+629 LSL
-635 FNGLIYL
+635 LNGLILL
-642 ILILILLLKIFI
+642 IMILLMLLRIFL
-654 HCLQFIINIFKI
+654 HCLQFIVGIFKI
-666 EPTQGFLPDDMVT
+666 EASPGFLPDDMVL
-679 GMNFL
+679 GLNYL
-684 KQLQIEGIG
+684 KTLEITGIG
-693 LSVYDFMMGL
+693 MSVYDFMMGL
-703 VYILMFFGVVKLLR
+703 IYIFMVFGVIKLLR
-717 GYVYK
+717 GFAFH
-722 IHIPSGGK
+722 IHIPKGGSR

>member
-1 MEMLKKFKKRIV
+1 MEMLKKLKKRIV
-13 PLVLAVVIFATSIVS
+13 PLVLAVVIFATSVVS
-28 APASL
+28 GPASL
-33 TAQAASVAVSPEVSV
+33 TAQAASVAVSPELSV

-61 SIASGMKEGLD
+61 SIASGIKDGLD
-72 DYSKG
+72 DYESG
-77 MSIFEAFIQ
+77 MSLFEAFIS
-86 FIDGLTYDPFKE
+86 FLDSLAYDPFKE
-98 FTIYGPDGTAMTRE
+98 FTIYGPDGSVMTQE
-112 EFDAIWESAVG
+112 DMDALLASAVG

-143 GGLTPTPSPDPSA
+143 GGLAPTPSPDPSA

-171 LNPNIPKRAIGA
+171 LNPNIPKRGIGA

-193 KAAADFLNRVQNN
+193 RAAADFLNRVQNN
-206 EVPGVDSA
+206 EVPEVEPA
-214 KYYGSTFN
+214 KYYETAGLFTGELEKDSAGNYIVSGFTTVDNGSAF
-222 NYNLPVFDYNYLD
+222 YKYVYSSSYSYPVVAYIGGTAAPFLGYPGD
-235 TGSTIFSYNDSFHTQ
+235 DSFVNVGVSYEQYKNGSLHNRGT
-250 GRTRVINP
+250 N
-258 NPSVLPEK
+258 
-266 CYYSFV
+266 YSFDITGTYSFNIPL
-272 FDHSDV
+272 FDSYEHACFY
-278 SLGDLYQVYYVK
+278 LNNKG
-290 NDSGHFSFKNGEI
+290 DSGILNG
-303 PCTVINSEGKNYSAY
+303 
-318 VSIFYLKDSSFL
+318 
-330 NTNVPFFNS
+330 
-339 LDSMKAF
+339 
-346 FSTYFKDGLS
+346 
-356 AVDLSGLLN
+356 
-365 SVPYD
+365 VPYD

-401 MKEAANGVEAT
+401 MKEAANGVDAT

-443 PDPTAAPDPEPSTAP
+443 PEPTAAPDPEPSIAP

-476 INAIASGIWDFFS
+476 IKAIASGIWDFFCD
-489 HPIENI
+489 PMGAI
-495 TNGITGILE
+495 TTGL
-504 MFPQVNALI
+504 
-513 QALPAAVY
+513 
-521 GFFQDPLGTISTGIS
+521 T

-598 LQALLDPVSVL
+598 LQALLDPVSAL

-614 GGTDPGGDGSGDGSK
+614 GGSDPGGGDDSGKHTPDL
-629 FNLSSL
+629 LSL
-635 FNGLIYL
+635 LNGLILL
-642 ILILILLLKIFI
+642 IMILLMLLRIFL
-654 HCLQFIINIFKI
+654 HCLQFIVGIFKI
-666 EPTQGFLPDDMVT
+666 EASPGFLPDDMVL
-679 GMNFL
+679 GLNYL
-684 KQLQIEGIG
+684 KTLEITGIG
-693 LSVYDFMMGL
+693 MSVYDFMMGL
-703 VYILMFFGVVKLLR
+703 IYIFMVFGVIKLLR
-717 GYVYK
+717 GFAFH
-722 IHIPSGGK
+722 IHIPKGGSR

>member
-1 MEMLKKFKKRIV
+1 MEMLKKFKKKII
-13 PLVLAVVIFATSIVS
+13 PLVLAVVIFATSVVS
-28 APASL
+28 GPASL
-33 TAQAASVAVSPEVSV
+33 TARAASVAVSPELSV

-61 SIASGMKEGLD
+61 SIASGIKDGLD
-72 DYSKG
+72 DYESG
-77 MSIFEAFIQ
+77 MSLFEAFIS
-86 FIDGLTYDPFKE
+86 FLDSLAYDPFKE
-98 FTIYGPDGTAMTRE
+98 FTIYGPDGSVMTQE
-112 EFDAIWESAVG
+112 DMDALLASAVG

-171 LNPNIPKRAIGA
+171 LNPNIPKRGIGA

-193 KAAADFLNRVQNN
+193 RAAADFLNRVQNH
-206 EVPGVDSA
+206 EVPEVDPA
-214 KYYGSTFN
+214 KYYVAGDGSFLGSVPVDSDGKFVYRGKYGPTNSLYKTYSFIIHTSSDRCAAYLNDNTLYFGALNSSGKLSPLQVWYDGYSFDNASPVSGRTGLSYMYFGNETYSFN
-222 NYNLPVFDYNYLD
+222 FPFFESAEDAINYLN
-235 TGSTIFSYNDSFHTQ
+235 TGVFNGCLND
-250 GRTRVINP
+250 I
-258 NPSVLPEK
+258 
-266 CYYSFV
+266 
-272 FDHSDV
+272 
-278 SLGDLYQVYYVK
+278 
-290 NDSGHFSFKNGEI
+290 
-303 PCTVINSEGKNYSAY
+303 
-318 VSIFYLKDSSFL
+318 
-330 NTNVPFFNS
+330 
-339 LDSMKAF
+339 
-346 FSTYFKDGLS
+346 
-356 AVDLSGLLN
+356 
-365 SVPYD
+365 PYD

-443 PDPTAAPDPEPSTAP
+443 PEPTVAPDPEPTTAP

-465 YSGILGLILSA
+465 YFGILGLILSA
-476 INAIASGIWDFFS
+476 IKAIASGIWDFFCD
-489 HPIENI
+489 PMGAI
-495 TNGITGILE
+495 TTGL
-504 MFPQVNALI
+504 
-513 QALPAAVY
+513 
-521 GFFQDPLGTISTGIS
+521 T

-561 SLPSAMLQVFAD
+561 SLPSAMFQVFAD

-598 LQALLDPVSVL
+598 LQALLDPVSAL

-614 GGTDPGGDGSGDGSK
+614 GGTDPGGGDDSGKHTPDL
-629 FNLSSL
+629 LSL
-635 FNGLIYL
+635 LNGLILL
-642 ILILILLLKIFI
+642 IMILLMLLRIFL
-654 HCLQFIINIFKI
+654 HCLQFIVGIFKI
-666 EPTQGFLPDDMVT
+666 EASPGFLPDDMVL
-679 GMNFL
+679 GLNYL
-684 KQLQIEGIG
+684 KTLEITGIG
-693 LSVYDFMMGL
+693 MSVYDFMMGL
-703 VYILMFFGVVKLLR
+703 VYIFMVFGVIKLLR
-717 GYVYK
+717 GFAFH
-722 IHIPSGGK
+722 IHIPKGGNR

>member
-1 MEMLKKFKKRIV
+1 MEMLKKFKKKIV
-13 PLVLAVVIFATSIVS
+13 PLVLAVVIFATSVVS
-28 APASL
+28 GPASL
-33 TAQAASVAVSPEVSV
+33 TAQAASVVVSTETSV

-61 SIASGMKEGLD
+61 SIASGIKDGLD
-72 DYSKG
+72 DYDSG
-77 MSIFEAFIQ
+77 MSLFEAFIG
-86 FIDGLTYDPFKE
+86 FIDSLAYDPFE
-98 FTIYGPDGTAMTRE
+98 RFTIYGPDGSVMTQEDMDALIEAAM
-112 EFDAIWESAVG
+112 G
-123 AGKLKVRPNEG
+123 NGKLKVRPDKKA
-134 EFAKYRVLT
+134 FAKYRIIDGT
-143 GGLTPTPSPDPSA
+143 ASPSQSPDPSS
-156 SPSPSPIPGPGHGTD
+156 SPDPDDKYVNPFTD
-171 LNPNIPKRAIGA
+171 LQGMFVGA
-183 FAMGTDMQFQ
+183 NLV
-193 KAAADFLNRVQNN
+193 AAGADFLSSVQNN
-206 EVPGVDSA
+206 AVPEVDPTEYYSAGDGSFLGSVPVDSDGKFVYRG
-214 KYYGSTFN
+214 KYGPTNSMYKTYSFIIYTSLDRCAAYLNNNTLYFGALNSSGKLSPLQVWFDGYSFDNARPVSGRTGISYMYFGNETYSFNFPFFESAEDAN
-222 NYNLPVFDYNYLD
+222 NY
-235 TGSTIFSYNDSFHTQ
+235 
-250 GRTRVINP
+250 
-258 NPSVLPEK
+258 
-266 CYYSFV
+266 
-272 FDHSDV
+272 
-278 SLGDLYQVYYVK
+278 
-290 NDSGHFSFKNGEI
+290 
-303 PCTVINSEGKNYSAY
+303 
-318 VSIFYLKDSSFL
+318 L
-330 NTNVPFFNS
+330 NTGVFN
-339 LDSMKAF
+339 
-346 FSTYFKDGLS
+346 GC
-356 AVDLSGLLN
+356 LN
-365 SVPYD
+365 DIPYD

-443 PDPTAAPDPEPSTAP
+443 PEPTAAPDPEPSTAP
-458 DPGTDTN
+458 QPDTGTGT

-521 GFFQDPLGTISTGIS
+521 GFFQDPLGAISTGIS

-587 WANLQAYLDKI
+587 WANLQGYLDKI
-598 LQALLDPVSVL
+598 LDALV
-609 QPSDP
+609 DP
-614 GGTDPGGDGSGDGSK
+614 GSLLEPSNPGGEDPGGDGSGGGSK
-629 FNLSSL
+629 FNLLSL
-635 FNGLIYL
+635 LNGLIYL
-642 ILILILLLKIFI
+642 IMILILLLKIFI

-666 EPTQGFLPDDMVT
+666 EASPGFLPDEMVM
-679 GMNFL
+679 GLNFL
-684 KQLQIEGIG
+684 KQIEITGIG
-693 LSVYDFMMGL
+693 LSIYDFMMGL
-703 VYILMFFGVVKLLR
+703 VYILMVFGVVKLLR
-717 GYVYK
+717 GYAYK
-722 IHIPSGGK
+722 IHIPSGGGK

>member
-1 MEMLKKFKKRIV
+1 MEMLKKFKKKII
-13 PLVLAVVIFATSIVS
+13 PLVLAVVIFATSVVS
-28 APASL
+28 GPASL
-33 TAQAASVAVSPEVSV
+33 TARAASVAVSPELSV

-61 SIASGMKEGLD
+61 SIASGIKDGLD
-72 DYSKG
+72 DYESG
-77 MSIFEAFIQ
+77 MSLFEAFIS
-86 FIDGLTYDPFKE
+86 FLDSLAYDPFKE
-98 FTIYGPDGTAMTRE
+98 FTIYGPDGSVMTQE
-112 EFDAIWESAVG
+112 DMDALLASAVG

-171 LNPNIPKRAIGA
+171 LNPNIPKRGIGA

-193 KAAADFLNRVQNN
+193 RAAADFLNRVQNN
-206 EVPGVDSA
+206 EVPEVEPA
-214 KYYGSTFN
+214 KYYGTAGLFTGELDRDSNGKYIVNVENSYSGYSVSHIYYKYIYSYSDSFSYPVALCFADGILYFYGNRPGYDKSIIEYVNYVCDEYNASGSCVSSGTGN
-222 NYNLPVFDYNYLD
+222 NYLVANGGSGYSIGEYLF
-235 TGSTIFSYNDSFHTQ
+235 SNIPIFENQDSLQ
-250 GRTRVINP
+250 
-258 NPSVLPEK
+258 
-266 CYYSFV
+266 SF
-272 FDHSDV
+272 F
-278 SLGDLYQVYYVK
+278 
-290 NDSGHFSFKNGEI
+290 DSGSF
-303 PCTVINSEGKNYSAY
+303 
-318 VSIFYLKDSSFL
+318 D
-330 NTNVPFFNS
+330 
-339 LDSMKAF
+339 
-346 FSTYFKDGLS
+346 
-356 AVDLSGLLN
+356 GLLN
-365 SVPYD
+365 GVPYD

-443 PDPTAAPDPEPSTAP
+443 PEPTAAPDPEPSSAP

-476 INAIASGIWDFFS
+476 IKAIASGIWDFFCD
-489 HPIENI
+489 PMGAI
-495 TNGITGILE
+495 TTGL
-504 MFPQVNALI
+504 
-513 QALPAAVY
+513 
-521 GFFQDPLGTISTGIS
+521 T

-578 QSLLGALPS
+578 QSLLGVLPS

-598 LQALLDPVSVL
+598 LQALLDPVSAL

-614 GGTDPGGDGSGDGSK
+614 GGTDPGGGDESGKHTPDL
-629 FNLSSL
+629 LSL
-635 FNGLIYL
+635 LNGLILL
-642 ILILILLLKIFI
+642 IMILLMLLRIFL
-654 HCLQFIINIFKI
+654 HCLQFIVGIFKI
-666 EPTQGFLPDDMVT
+666 EASPGFLPDDMVL
-679 GMNFL
+679 GLNYL
-684 KQLQIEGIG
+684 KTLEITGIG
-693 LSVYDFMMGL
+693 MSVYDFMMGL
-703 VYILMFFGVVKLLR
+703 IYIFMVFGVIKLLR
-717 GYVYK
+717 GFAFH
-722 IHIPSGGK
+722 IHIPKGGSR

>member
-1 MEMLKKFKKRIV
+1 MEMLKKLKKKIV
-13 PLVLAVVIFATSIVS
+13 PLVLAVVIFATSVVS
-28 APASL
+28 GPASM
-33 TAQAASVAVSPEVSV
+33 TAQAASVAVSPEMSV

-61 SIASGMKEGLD
+61 SIASGIKDGLD
-72 DYSKG
+72 DYESG
-77 MSIFEAFIQ
+77 MSLFESFIS
-86 FIDGLTYDPFKE
+86 FLDSLAYDPFKE
-98 FTIYGPDGTAMTRE
+98 FTIYGPDGSVMTQE
-112 EFDAIWESAVG
+112 DMDALLASAVG

-171 LNPNIPKRAIGA
+171 LNPEIPKRGIGA

-193 KAAADFLNRVQNN
+193 RAAADFLNRVQNY
-206 EVPGVDSA
+206 EVPEVEPA
-214 KYYGSTFN
+214 EYYGNTFYN
-222 NYNLPVFDYNYLD
+222 CNLPVFDYSYL
-235 TGSTIFSYNDSFHTQ
+235 STSSTFFRSYDDGYTYL
-250 GRTRVINP
+250 VNP
-258 NPSVLPEK
+258 NPLVLSSN
-266 CYYSFV
+266 CYYAFYFQSNIATEKILPF
-272 FDHSDV
+272 
-278 SLGDLYQVYYVK
+278 QCVYIYLSS
-290 NDSGHFSFKNGEI
+290 SGYSYGNNGI
-303 PCTVINSEGKNYSAY
+303 PCTYSSGTSSGTS
-318 VSIFYLKDSSFL
+318 SIGGFRLRDGFSFD
-330 NTNVPFFNS
+330 TNVPIFDSYESLKNFFDIYYQN
-339 LDSMKAF
+339 
-346 FSTYFKDGLS
+346 GLS
-356 AVDLSGLLN
+356 GIDSSGLLN

-370 YHSMTAAAPD
+370 YHSMTAAVPD

-443 PDPTAAPDPEPSTAP
+443 PEPTAAPDPESSTAP

-476 INAIASGIWDFFS
+476 IKAIASGIWDFFCD
-489 HPIENI
+489 PMGAI
-495 TNGITGILE
+495 TTGL
-504 MFPQVNALI
+504 
-513 QALPAAVY
+513 
-521 GFFQDPLGTISTGIS
+521 T

-598 LQALLDPVSVL
+598 LQALLDPVSAL

-614 GGTDPGGDGSGDGSK
+614 GGTDPGGGDDSGKHTPDL
-629 FNLSSL
+629 LSL
-635 FNGLIYL
+635 LNGLILL
-642 ILILILLLKIFI
+642 IMILLMLLRIFL
-654 HCLQFIINIFKI
+654 HCLQFIVGIFKI
-666 EPTQGFLPDDMVT
+666 EASPGFLPNDMVL
-679 GMNFL
+679 GLNYL
-684 KQLQIEGIG
+684 KTLEITGIG
-693 LSVYDFMMGL
+693 MSVYDFMMGL
-703 VYILMFFGVVKLLR
+703 IYIFMVFGVIKLLR
-717 GYVYK
+717 GFAFH
-722 IHIPSGGK
+722 IHIPKGGSR

>member
-1 MEMLKKFKKRIV
+1 MEMLKKLKKRIV
-13 PLVLAVVIFATSIVS
+13 PLVLAVVIFATSVVS
-28 APASL
+28 GPASL
-33 TAQAASVAVSPEVSV
+33 TAQAASVAVSPELSV

-61 SIASGMKEGLD
+61 SIASGIKDGLD
-72 DYSKG
+72 DYESG
-77 MSIFEAFIQ
+77 MSLFEAFIS
-86 FIDGLTYDPFKE
+86 FLDSLAYDPFKE
-98 FTIYGPDGTAMTRE
+98 FTIYGPDGSVMTQE
-112 EFDAIWESAVG
+112 DMDALLASAVG

-171 LNPNIPKRAIGA
+171 LNPEIPKRGIGA

-193 KAAADFLNRVQNN
+193 RAAADFLNRVQNN
-206 EVPGVDSA
+206 EVPEVEPA
-214 KYYGSTFN
+214 KYYDGLLSSDFNYYCNVISDNTGSWPSRVA
-222 NYNLPVFDYNYLD
+222 NYYTY
-235 TGSTIFSYNDSFHTQ
+235 TGSTKELCYVYDLSDTRTMVSGCTGLSCDQVKVYLLYVTSDDSVDNNEEYFY
-250 GRTRVINP
+250 I
-258 NPSVLPEK
+258 
-266 CYYSFV
+266 
-272 FDHSDV
+272 D
-278 SLGDLYQVYYVK
+278 
-290 NDSGHFSFKNGEI
+290 GHFDQYDGSKLYRVNKVNHQSTSCYSVFYPGL
-303 PCTVINSEGKNYSAY
+303 TGAYIN
-318 VSIFYLKDSSFL
+318 VDSL
-330 NTNVPFFNS
+330 DTDMKIFNS
-339 LDSMKAF
+339 LESFRSYCK
-346 FSTYFKDGLS
+346 
-356 AVDLSGLLN
+356 SGDVTGQLN

-443 PDPTAAPDPEPSTAP
+443 PEPTAAPDPEPSTAP

-476 INAIASGIWDFFS
+476 IKAIASGIWDFFCD
-489 HPIENI
+489 PMGAI
-495 TNGITGILE
+495 TTGL
-504 MFPQVNALI
+504 
-513 QALPAAVY
+513 
-521 GFFQDPLGTISTGIS
+521 T

-587 WANLQAYLDKI
+587 WSNLQAYLDKI
-598 LQALLDPVSVL
+598 LQALLDPVSAL

-614 GGTDPGGDGSGDGSK
+614 GGSDPGGGDDSGKHTPDL
-629 FNLSSL
+629 LSL
-635 FNGLIYL
+635 LNGLILL
-642 ILILILLLKIFI
+642 IMILLMLLRIFL
-654 HCLQFIINIFKI
+654 HCLQFIVGIFKI
-666 EPTQGFLPDDMVT
+666 EASPGFLPDDMVL
-679 GMNFL
+679 GLNYL
-684 KQLQIEGIG
+684 KTLEITGIG
-693 LSVYDFMMGL
+693 MSVYDFMMGL
-703 VYILMFFGVVKLLR
+703 IYIFMVFGVIKLLR
-717 GYVYK
+717 GFAFH
-722 IHIPSGGK
+722 IHIPKGGSR

>member
-1 MEMLKKFKKRIV
+1 MEMLKKFKNRIV
-13 PLVLAVVIFATSIVS
+13 PLVLAVVIFATSVVS
-28 APASL
+28 GPASL
-33 TAQAASVAVSPEVSV
+33 TAQASSVAVSPEMSV

-123 AGKLKVRPNEG
+123 AGKLKVKPNEG

-193 KAAADFLNRVQNN
+193 KAAADFLNRVQNH
-206 EVPGVDSA
+206 EVPEVDPA
-214 KYYGSTFN
+214 KYYDQGELFTGYPTESNAGKCFIYSSFIANGSPVKTNFDFLTKDTNCFYFLSRSGGDVSGRDYMSLYKYSLINKSVSRAGSSDTTGMDGTAWTFN
-222 NYNLPVFDYNYLD
+222 WIYYPSANV
-235 TGSTIFSYNDSFHTQ
+235 
-250 GRTRVINP
+250 
-258 NPSVLPEK
+258 NPSAMSDFSFDSNLYVFS
-266 CYYSFV
+266 SFV
-272 FDHSDV
+272 GYCE
-278 SLGDLYQVYYVK
+278 GD
-290 NDSGHFSFKNGEI
+290 
-303 PCTVINSEGKNYSAY
+303 SA
-318 VSIFYLKDSSFL
+318 
-330 NTNVPFFNS
+330 
-339 LDSMKAF
+339 
-346 FSTYFKDGLS
+346 GLS
-356 AVDLSGLLN
+356 YAPSN
-365 SVPYD
+365 VPYD

-443 PDPTAAPDPEPSTAP
+443 PEPTAAPDPEPSTAP

-521 GFFQDPLGTISTGIS
+521 GFFQDPLGVISTGIG

-598 LQALLDPVSVL
+598 LQALLDPVSAL
-609 QPSDP
+609 QPSGPGGSDP
-614 GGTDPGGDGSGDGSK
+614 GGGDDSGKHTPDL
-629 FNLSSL
+629 LSL
-635 FNGLIYL
+635 LNGLILL
-642 ILILILLLKIFI
+642 IMILLMLLRIFL
-654 HCLQFIINIFKI
+654 HCLQFIVGIFKI
-666 EPTQGFLPDDMVT
+666 EASPGFLPDDMVL
-679 GMNFL
+679 GLNYL
-684 KQLQIEGIG
+684 KTLEITGIG
-693 LSVYDFMMGL
+693 MSVYDFMMGL
-703 VYILMFFGVVKLLR
+703 IYIFMVFGVIKLLR
-717 GYVYK
+717 GFAFH
-722 IHIPSGGK
+722 IHIPRGGNR

>member
-1 MEMLKKFKKRIV
+1 MEMLKKLKKRIV
-13 PLVLAVVIFATSIVS
+13 PLVLAVVIFATSVVS
-28 APASL
+28 GPASM
-33 TAQAASVAVSPEVSV
+33 TAQASSVAVSPEMSV

-98 FTIYGPDGTAMTRE
+98 FTIYGPDGTVMTRE

-123 AGKLKVRPNEG
+123 AGKLKVKPNEG

-193 KAAADFLNRVQNN
+193 KAAADFLNRVQNH
-206 EVPGVDSA
+206 EVPEVDPA
-214 KYYGSTFN
+214 KYYGTAGLFDGELDVDSSGQYILNISSHRIYKSEYKETVDEFN
-222 NYNLPVFDYNYLD
+222 SIVCSWKFPVAAFL
-235 TGSTIFSYNDSFHTQ
+235 S
-250 GRTRVINP
+250 P
-258 NPSVLPEK
+258 K
-266 CYYSFV
+266 
-272 FDHSDV
+272 
-278 SLGDLYQVYYVK
+278 YYVFLQIDTSSSVISQPWLIYSYERVYPDRADGTVYK
-290 NDSGHFSFKNGEI
+290 GTSNLHSLSRDGIISFSCNV
-303 PCTVINSEGKNYSAY
+303 P
-318 VSIFYLKDSSFL
+318 IFETEAQCRSFL
-330 NTNVPFFNS
+330 S
-339 LDSMKAF
+339 
-346 FSTYFKDGLS
+346 DGLL
-356 AVDLSGLLN
+356 DGLLN
-365 SVPYD
+365 GVPYD
-370 YHSMTAAAPD
+370 YHSMTATAPD

-443 PDPTAAPDPEPSTAP
+443 PEPTAAPDPEPSTAP

-489 HPIENI
+489 HPIQNI

-504 MFPQVNALI
+504 MFPQVNTLI

-521 GFFQDPLGTISTGIS
+521 GFFQDPLGAISTGIG

>member
-1 MEMLKKFKKRIV
+1 
-13 PLVLAVVIFATSIVS
+13 
-28 APASL
+28 
-33 TAQAASVAVSPEVSV
+33 
-48 EFVMML
+48 
-54 YNIFETI
+54 
-61 SIASGMKEGLD
+61 
-72 DYSKG
+72 
-77 MSIFEAFIQ
+77 
-86 FIDGLTYDPFKE
+86 
-98 FTIYGPDGTAMTRE
+98 MTRE

-143 GGLTPTPSPDPSA
+143 GGLAPSPSPDPSA

-171 LNPNIPKRAIGA
+171 LNPEIPKRAIRS

-193 KAAADFLNRVQNN
+193 RTVADFLEYVQNH
-206 EVPGVDSA
+206 EVPEVDPA
-214 KYYGSTFN
+214 KYYGTAGLFDGSYLSSELAIFDYTTIRGKWSLDMPDHLNLGIVCSESYMHFYEYSVTNNSCGNVNFNFNGYYFSNPSESLTTYFSYITLPLADGYFYST
-222 NYNLPVFDYNYLD
+222 NLPF
-235 TGSTIFSYNDSFHTQ
+235 F
-250 GRTRVINP
+250 
-258 NPSVLPEK
+258 K
-266 CYYSFV
+266 
-272 FDHSDV
+272 SDV
-278 SLGDLYQVYYVK
+278 AMK
-290 NDSGHFSFKNGEI
+290 NFYG
-303 PCTVINSEGKNYSAY
+303 NYSKTGNIDY
-318 VSIFYLKDSSFL
+318 SY
-330 NTNVPFFNS
+330 
-339 LDSMKAF
+339 
-346 FSTYFKDGLS
+346 
-356 AVDLSGLLN
+356 LLN
-365 SVPYD
+365 AVPYD
-370 YHSMTAAAPD
+370 YRSMTASAPD
-380 TLENLSG
+380 TLDQLTGAQVSAD
-387 TKLDPAKVPAMNNA
+387 KLPDLNNS
-401 MKEAANGVEAT
+401 MREAANSVEP
-412 GTDKEANN
+412 GTDKDENN
-420 AEMIAAVKAA
+420 AALIAAVKAA
-430 VAEALAEAQPDPA
+430 VAEALPEVQPDP
-443 PDPTAAPDPEPSTAP
+443 DPQPSTAPDPEPSTAP

-489 HPIENI
+489 HPIQNI

-598 LQALLDPVSVL
+598 LQALLDPVSVVL
-609 QPSDP
+609 PSDP
-614 GGTDPGGDGSGDGSK
+614 GGTDPGGGGSGDGSK

-666 EPTQGFLPDDMVT
+666 ESTQGFLPDDMVT

>member
-1 MEMLKKFKKRIV
+1 MKKLKKRII
-13 PLVLAVVIFATSIVS
+13 PLVLAVVIFATSVVS
-28 APASL
+28 GPASL
-33 TAQAASVAVSPEVSV
+33 TAQAASVAVSPEMSV

-61 SIASGMKEGLD
+61 SIASGIKDGLD
-72 DYSKG
+72 DYDSG
-77 MSIFEAFIQ
+77 MSLFEAFIG
-86 FIDGLTYDPFKE
+86 FIDSLAYDPFKE
-98 FTIYGPDGTAMTRE
+98 FTIYGPDGSVMTQE
-112 EFDAIWESAVG
+112 DVDALLASAVG

-156 SPSPSPIPGPGHGTD
+156 SPSSSPIPGPGHGTD
-171 LNPNIPKRAIGA
+171 LNPNIPKRGIGA

-206 EVPGVDSA
+206 EVPKVDPA
-214 KYYGSTFN
+214 KYYDQGFDEAFDKDSNGNYLISGKTYFVNSNGNSTLTTYNCKMLAPYVLIQNNSLYSYFFYSYDAGN
-222 NYNLPVFDYNYLD
+222 GLVCMSVDCHYINYNSSL
-235 TGSTIFSYNDSFHTQ
+235 S
-250 GRTRVINP
+250 VI
-258 NPSVLPEK
+258 
-266 CYYSFV
+266 
-272 FDHSDV
+272 
-278 SLGDLYQVYYVK
+278 
-290 NDSGHFSFKNGEI
+290 
-303 PCTVINSEGKNYSAY
+303 SEGDWRSNEFKYSENGY
-318 VSIFYLKDSSFL
+318 FNINIPMFDSKEHALSFL
-330 NTNVPFFNS
+330 ETGDF
-339 LDSMKAF
+339 
-346 FSTYFKDGLS
+346 
-356 AVDLSGLLN
+356 SGLLN
-365 SVPYD
+365 GVPYD

-380 TLENLSG
+380 TLESLSG

-443 PDPTAAPDPEPSTAP
+443 PEPTSAPDPEPSTAP

-476 INAIASGIWDFFS
+476 IKAIASGIWDFFC
-489 HPIENI
+489 
-495 TNGITGILE
+495 
-504 MFPQVNALI
+504 
-513 QALPAAVY
+513 
-521 GFFQDPLGTISTGIS
+521 DPMGTITTGLT

-578 QSLLGALPS
+578 QSLLGMLPS

-598 LQALLDPVSVL
+598 LQALLDPVSAL

-614 GGTDPGGDGSGDGSK
+614 GGSDPGGGDESGKHTPDL
-629 FNLSSL
+629 LSL
-635 FNGLIYL
+635 LNGLILL
-642 ILILILLLKIFI
+642 IMILLMLLRIFL
-654 HCLQFIINIFKI
+654 HCLQFIVGIFKI
-666 EPTQGFLPDDMVT
+666 EASPGFLPDDMVL
-679 GMNFL
+679 GLNYL
-684 KQLQIEGIG
+684 KTLEITGIG
-693 LSVYDFMMGL
+693 MSVYDFMMGL
-703 VYILMFFGVVKLLR
+703 IYIFMVFGVIKLLR
-717 GYVYK
+717 GFAFH
-722 IHIPSGGK
+722 IHIPKGGSR

>member
-13 PLVLAVVIFATSIVS
+13 PLVLAVVIFVTSVVS
-28 APASL
+28 GPASL
-33 TAQAASVAVSPEVSV
+33 TAQAASVAVSPEMSV

-123 AGKLKVRPNEG
+123 AGKLKVKPNEG

-193 KAAADFLNRVQNN
+193 KAAADFLNRVQNH
-206 EVPGVDSA
+206 EVPEVDPA
-214 KYYGSTFN
+214 KYYGTAGLFDGELDVDSSGQYILNISSHRIYKSEYKETVDEFN
-222 NYNLPVFDYNYLD
+222 SIVCSWKFPVAAFL
-235 TGSTIFSYNDSFHTQ
+235 S
-250 GRTRVINP
+250 P
-258 NPSVLPEK
+258 K
-266 CYYSFV
+266 
-272 FDHSDV
+272 
-278 SLGDLYQVYYVK
+278 YYVFLQIDTSSSVISQPWLIYSYERVYPDRADGTVYK
-290 NDSGHFSFKNGEI
+290 GTSNLHSLSRDGIISFSCNV
-303 PCTVINSEGKNYSAY
+303 P
-318 VSIFYLKDSSFL
+318 IFETEAQCRSFL
-330 NTNVPFFNS
+330 S
-339 LDSMKAF
+339 
-346 FSTYFKDGLS
+346 DGLL
-356 AVDLSGLLN
+356 DGLLN
-365 SVPYD
+365 GVPYD
-370 YHSMTAAAPD
+370 YHSMTATAPD

-420 AEMIAAVKAA
+420 AEMIAAVKVA

-443 PDPTAAPDPEPSTAP
+443 PKPTAAPDPEPSTAP

-495 TNGITGILE
+495 TNGIAGILE

-521 GFFQDPLGTISTGIS
+521 GFFQDPLGVISTGIG

-578 QSLLGALPS
+578 QSLLGVLPS

-598 LQALLDPVSVL
+598 LQALLDPVSAL
-609 QPSDP
+609 QPSGPGGSDP
-614 GGTDPGGDGSGDGSK
+614 GGDDESGKHTPDL
-629 FNLSSL
+629 LSL
-635 FNGLIYL
+635 LNGLILL
-642 ILILILLLKIFI
+642 IMILLMLLRIFL
-654 HCLQFIINIFKI
+654 HCLQFIVGIFKI
-666 EPTQGFLPDDMVT
+666 EASPGFLPDDMVL
-679 GMNFL
+679 GLNYL
-684 KQLQIEGIG
+684 KTLEITGIG
-693 LSVYDFMMGL
+693 MSVYDFMMGL
-703 VYILMFFGVVKLLR
+703 IYIFMVFGVIKLLR
-717 GYVYK
+717 GFAFH
-722 IHIPSGGK
+722 IHIPKGGNR

>member
-1 MEMLKKFKKRIV
+1 MEMLKKLKKRIV
-13 PLVLAVVIFATSIVS
+13 PLVLAVVIFATSVVS
-28 APASL
+28 GPASM
-33 TAQAASVAVSPEVSV
+33 TAQAASVAVSPEMSV

-61 SIASGMKEGLD
+61 SIASGIKDGLD
-72 DYSKG
+72 DYDSG
-77 MSIFEAFIQ
+77 MSLFEAFIG
-86 FIDGLTYDPFKE
+86 FIDSLAYDPFE
-98 FTIYGPDGTAMTRE
+98 RFTIYGPDGSVMTQEDMDALIEAAM
-112 EFDAIWESAVG
+112 G
-123 AGKLKVRPNEG
+123 NGKLKVRPDKKA
-134 EFAKYRVLT
+134 FAKYRIIDGT
-143 GGLTPTPSPDPSA
+143 ASPSQSPDPSS
-156 SPSPSPIPGPGHGTD
+156 SPDPDDKYVNPFTD
-171 LNPNIPKRAIGA
+171 LQGMFVGA
-183 FAMGTDMQFQ
+183 NLV
-193 KAAADFLNRVQNN
+193 AAGADFLSSVQNN
-206 EVPGVDSA
+206 AVPEVEPA
-214 KYYGSTFN
+214 KYYGAGLFDYELDQDATGKYIIKGQITKYNSSGYYQTYIFDTTYHAPVAAYINFASDSNSYDTLWYSINWGSGIANPKLDCEVYYYDTTGNLYSSSSSSTKN
-222 NYNLPVFDYNYLD
+222 VSSGASEYSLDYSLNIPVFD
-235 TGSTIFSYNDSFHTQ
+235 
-250 GRTRVINP
+250 
-258 NPSVLPEK
+258 SVQH
-266 CYYSFV
+266 V
-272 FDHSDV
+272 
-278 SLGDLYQVYYVK
+278 
-290 NDSGHFSFKNGEI
+290 
-303 PCTVINSEGKNYSAY
+303 
-318 VSIFYLKDSSFL
+318 
-330 NTNVPFFNS
+330 
-339 LDSMKAF
+339 KAF
-346 FSTYFKDGLS
+346 LQSESL
-356 AVDLSGLLN
+356 VGLLN
-365 SVPYD
+365 GVPYD

-380 TLENLSG
+380 TLEKLSG

-443 PDPTAAPDPEPSTAP
+443 PEPTAAPDPEPSTAP

-476 INAIASGIWDFFS
+476 INAIASGIWGFFS

-578 QSLLGALPS
+578 QSLLDALPS

-598 LQALLDPVSVL
+598 LQALLDPVSAL

-614 GGTDPGGDGSGDGSK
+614 GGTDPGGGDDSGKHTSDL
-629 FNLSSL
+629 LSL
-635 FNGLIYL
+635 LNGLILL
-642 ILILILLLKIFI
+642 IMILLMLLRIFL
-654 HCLQFIINIFKI
+654 HCLQFIVGIFKI
-666 EPTQGFLPDDMVT
+666 EASPGFLPDDMVL
-679 GMNFL
+679 GLNYL
-684 KQLQIEGIG
+684 KTLEITGIG
-693 LSVYDFMMGL
+693 MSVYDFMMGL
-703 VYILMFFGVVKLLR
+703 IYIFMVFGVIKLLR
-717 GYVYK
+717 GFAFH
-722 IHIPSGGK
+722 IHIPKGGNR

>member
-1 MEMLKKFKKRIV
+1 MEMLKKLKKRIV
-13 PLVLAVVIFATSIVS
+13 PLVLAVVIFATSVVS
-28 APASL
+28 GPVSL
-33 TAQAASVAVSPEVSV
+33 TAQAASVAVSPELSV

-61 SIASGMKEGLD
+61 SIASGIKDGLD
-72 DYSKG
+72 DYDSG
-77 MSIFEAFIQ
+77 MSLFEAFIS
-86 FIDGLTYDPFKE
+86 FLDSIKFDPIKE
-98 FTIYGPDGTAMTRE
+98 FNVYGPDGNLMTDE
-112 EFDAIWESAVG
+112 YMDALIASAVG

-171 LNPNIPKRAIGA
+171 LNPNIPKRGIGA

-193 KAAADFLNRVQNN
+193 KAAADFLNRVQNH
-206 EVPGVDSA
+206 EVPEVDPA
-214 KYYGSTFN
+214 KYYGTAGLFTGELDRDSSGDYILNCYAKWSYSNNIYQYIDCTVDVLEKYPVVLVFN
-222 NYNLPVFDYNYLD
+222 PGDDYRLVYDDSGSINSRWYSFTYFEYSSKGTNSFNRNANGFSFENLTLHMKELIDFKTNLPIFD
-235 TGSTIFSYNDSFHTQ
+235 SY
-250 GRTRVINP
+250 
-258 NPSVLPEK
+258 
-266 CYYSFV
+266 
-272 FDHSDV
+272 DHA
-278 SLGDLYQVYYVK
+278 L
-290 NDSGHFSFKNGEI
+290 
-303 PCTVINSEGKNYSAY
+303 
-318 VSIFYLKDSSFL
+318 SFL
-330 NTNVPFFNS
+330 SNGT
-339 LDSMKAF
+339 
-346 FSTYFKDGLS
+346 ST
-356 AVDLSGLLN
+356 GLLN
-365 SVPYD
+365 GVPYD

-443 PDPTAAPDPEPSTAP
+443 PEPTAAPDPEPSTAP

-476 INAIASGIWDFFS
+476 IKAIASGIWDFFCD
-489 HPIENI
+489 PMGAI
-495 TNGITGILE
+495 TTGL
-504 MFPQVNALI
+504 
-513 QALPAAVY
+513 
-521 GFFQDPLGTISTGIS
+521 T

-598 LQALLDPVSVL
+598 LQALLDPVSAL

-614 GGTDPGGDGSGDGSK
+614 GGTDPGGGDESGKHTPDL
-629 FNLSSL
+629 LSL
-635 FNGLIYL
+635 LNGLILL
-642 ILILILLLKIFI
+642 IMILLMLLRIFL
-654 HCLQFIINIFKI
+654 HCLQFIVGIFKI
-666 EPTQGFLPDDMVT
+666 EASPGFLPDDMVL
-679 GMNFL
+679 GLNYL
-684 KQLQIEGIG
+684 KTLEITGIG
-693 LSVYDFMMGL
+693 MSVYDFMMGL
-703 VYILMFFGVVKLLR
+703 IYIFMVFGVIKLLR
-717 GYVYK
+717 GFAFH
-722 IHIPSGGK
+722 IHIPKGGSR